1 MMLSDLVDETDFIGG
16 LNQHIIELNWQDE
29 SDLIGALNAAQ
40 TKASDAEWQMLTLWL
55 QDISSQWQ
63 LLLPKIQQALT
74 SDWQQD
80 RPLPAELANLL
91 AAKQSAQ

>member
-40 TKASDAEWQMLTLWL
+40 TKASDAEWQALTLWL

>member
-16 LNQHIIELNWQDE
+16 LNQHIIDLNWQDE

-40 TKASDAEWQMLTLWL
+40 TKASDAEWQALTLWL

-63 LLLPKIQQALT
+63 LLLPEIQQALT

-80 RPLPAELANLL
+80 RPLPAELTNVL
-91 AAKQSAQ
+91 AAKQSGQ